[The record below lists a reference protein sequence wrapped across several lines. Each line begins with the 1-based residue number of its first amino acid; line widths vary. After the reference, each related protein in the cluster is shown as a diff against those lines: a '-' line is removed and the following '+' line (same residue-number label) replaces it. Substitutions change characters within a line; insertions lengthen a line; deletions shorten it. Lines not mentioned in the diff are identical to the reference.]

1 MIAATP
7 EMPASARLAAA
18 LGRDVPDPLTQVERR
33 VWDERQD
40 AADRELE
47 RLYQLGQSR
56 AA

>member
-1 MIAATP
+1 MTATTP
-7 EMPASARLAAA
+7 KLPASARLAAV
-18 LGRDVPDPLTQVERR
+18 LGRDVPDPLSEVERR

-47 RLYQLGQSR
+47 RLYQLGQR